1 MPTTTTNGR
10 QELVPAN
17 VFVVRIP
24 GIEIGY
30 FHECSGLSI
39 EVEVY
44 EYAEGGNNEFV
55 HQLPGRLRYPKLTLK
70 RGLTKEDNLLKWF
83 WATRTQAERK
93 ELIIDLYNTTGAV
106 HRSWT
111 FDNAYPVSWSGPTIA
126 TGQTSPATETLEIAH
141 SGLKMA

>member
-1 MPTTTTNGR
+1 MPPPTANGR
-10 QELVPAN
+10 MELVPAN

-55 HQLPGRLRYPKLTLK
+55 HQLPGRLHYPKLTLK
-70 RGLTKEDNLLKWF
+70 RGLTTEDNLLKWF

-93 ELIIDLYNTTGAV
+93 ELYFEAQKLFIEDLPWVPLWSPVGVTAIRAELKNFKLGADG
-106 HRSWT
+106 T
-111 FDNAYPVSWSGPTIA
+111 FIWEDAFVES
-126 TGQTSPATETLEIAH
+126 
-141 SGLKMA
+141 